1 MLLRYCSI
9 CVIAVMLV
17 GAASAGWAQEGP
29 LKQGRAKLNAGD
41 FAGAID
47 VLKKAL
53 KDYPNTAEVHYWLGV
68 AYFRNKQTDE
78 ALGSALKAF
87 ELKPK
92 YMLNRGLMADLFLEM
107 EKYAEAQAECEV
119 ILKES
124 KKDFDTR
131 LKLAKSCIGQK
142 KFKEAAEI
150 LAKLEFEQP
159 QNVQVLLLSGKSYA
173 KQRVNEEAI
182 KYYSKALQIDPNS
195 IETKL
200 ELGKLYF
207 RDQKYNEALNTYLDV
222 VRLDS
227 NNPDANLQAGYIFF
241 EAGKGDHYDQYGK
254 AIGFL
259 LRYIRLQPNDYKGH
273 ILIGKSYHALRQY
286 RNAVPYLEKAAE
298 LDTSKTRDEGL
309 KLLAE
314 SYVRTGNF
322 EKAAAAYEDLL
333 KRNFEMDSKDYVLLG
348 ASCKALKDTVNTV
361 KYYTKAVSLDSFQ
374 YERYYDIGVMFAAAK
389 KYSEAVSWFEKRLA
403 ISAADSNAATSLQ
416 QLGSCQFNSAKSR
429 HDSVNALVALR
440 KATALRPASAAAWQ
454 TLGQISERLDSVA
467 VAKDAYERVL
477 GIDSVNAVALFG
489 LGTIAYNKEKKY
501 NDAVSY
507 LRKMVKDAKFE
518 SAISYVQKAA
528 KDENL
533 KNDKISYD
541 GAVEYVQKK
550 DERFKIAHYMIAQCF
565 VKLNKNRD
573 AMEILKKYLAMDPN
587 GPNAKFAKAQLLK
600 LQQ

>member
-1 MLLRYCSI
+1 MLRRYCSI
-9 CVIAVMLV
+9 CVIAVILA
-17 GAASAGWAQEGP
+17 GAAPAGRAQEGP
-29 LKQGRAKLNAGD
+29 LKEGRAKLNAGD

-68 AYFRNKQTDE
+68 AYFRNKQTSE
-78 ALGSALKAF
+78 ALGASLKAF

-107 EKYAEAQAECEV
+107 EKYAEAQAECEF

-131 LKLAKSCIGQK
+131 LKLARSCIGQK
-142 KFKEAAEI
+142 KFKDAAEI

-182 KYYSKALQIDPNS
+182 KYYNKALQIDPNS

-207 RDQKYNEALNTYLDV
+207 RDQKYTESLNTYLDV

-227 NNPDANLQAGYIFF
+227 NNGEANLQAGYIFY

-273 ILIGKSYHALRQY
+273 GLIGKSYHALRQY
-286 RNAVPYLEKAAE
+286 RNAVPYLERASE

-314 SYVRTGNF
+314 SYVRTANF
-322 EKAAAAYEDLL
+322 EKAAAGYEDLL
-333 KRNFEMDSKDYVLLG
+333 KRNFEIDSKDYILLG
-348 ASCKALKDTVNTV
+348 ASYKALKDTVNTV
-361 KYYTKAVSLDSFQ
+361 KYYTKAVSLDSLQ
-374 YERYYDIGVMFAAAK
+374 YERYYDIGLMFAAAK
-389 KYSEAVSWFEKRLA
+389 KYSEAISWFEKRLA
-403 ISAADSNAATSLQ
+403 ISSADSNAATSLQ
-416 QLGSCQFNSAKSR
+416 QLGSCQFNSARSR
-429 HDSVNALVALR
+429 RDSVNALVALR
-440 KATALRPASAAAWQ
+440 KATALKPKSAAAWQ
-454 TLGQISERLDSVA
+454 TLGQICERLDSVA
-467 VAKDAYERVL
+467 LAKEAYEKVL

-489 LGTIAYNKEKKY
+489 MGTIGYNKEKKY

-507 LRKMVKDAKFE
+507 LRKMVKDDRFE
-518 SAISYVQKAA
+518 EAISYMQKAA

-533 KNDKISYD
+533 KKDKKYD
-541 GAVEYVQKK
+541 EAVQFVQKK

-573 AMEILKKYLAMDPN
+573 AVEILRKYLVMDPN
-587 GPNAKFAKAQLLK
+587 SPNAKFAKAQLLK